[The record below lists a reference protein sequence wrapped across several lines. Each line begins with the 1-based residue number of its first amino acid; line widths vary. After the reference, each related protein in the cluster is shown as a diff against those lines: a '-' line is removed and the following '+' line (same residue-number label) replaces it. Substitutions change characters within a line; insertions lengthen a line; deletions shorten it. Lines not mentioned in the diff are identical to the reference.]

1 MMELKKYNG
10 SFSINKPVDDV
21 TYKLLKGLSETRRM
35 KRDVVKL
42 GKRVYNKKRATK
54 ENIAQWEKEF
64 GVEGEFWVGDT
75 EDCGKVKTEDVINY
89 DHPPKSQPN
98 LSCCWTIDYDKKT
111 ILWKDNADED
121 LYDLEWIMYI
131 VNNILKPR
139 GYVLNGV
146 VSWKGE
152 DLKEDENLEDRG
164 KIKVTNNVIT
174 VRHTDALNRPNKSTT
189 ASSVDQL
196 MNYLLN
202 GKLR

>member
-1 MMELKKYNG
+1 MELKKYNG